1 MTDSTT
7 GDQVL
12 VLEREFLG
20 LRGRLLEVAATLDR
34 IERASQSAAGDP
46 RWTQLQE
53 GLDAIR
59 SPSHAAQRAQQFQ
72 MIFSLPYDPQW
83 RSPR

>member
-1 MTDSTT
+1 MTDSTA
-7 GDQVL
+7 GGEVL

-34 IERASQSAAGDP
+34 IERASPSAAGDS
-46 RWTQLQE
+46 RLAQIQQS
-53 GLDAIR
+53 LDAIR
-59 SPSHAAQRAQQFQ
+59 SPSHTAQRAQQVQ

-83 RSPR
+83 RNPR